1 MRYLF
6 VIFYDCSVLLQ
17 DFFFLIKNMS
27 DEHYEKL
34 KIMYAC
40 LNKNC
45 EKEEKAS
52 TKYLNNVRA
61 NKTELDKNNE
71 ALKARTRCATDKCAR
86 ELKGVLEGM
95 VKTSQDAID
104 LYLELKSKAKTPEE
118 KDMIKNGINYT
129 PVLCKN
135 AGLWPSVAQTMIL
148 TIL

>member
-1 MRYLF
+1 
-6 VIFYDCSVLLQ
+6 
-17 DFFFLIKNMS
+17 MS

-118 KDMIKNGINYT
+118 KDMIKNGINYNKKKIKELT
-129 PVLCKN
+129 KILSKPQMSLEDVRKH
-135 AGLWPSVAQTMIL
+135 IL
-148 TIL
+148 T